1 MDREA
6 KGNKESRL
14 MEIVFGK
21 AKFLVLSFLFERWKY
36 FVLHYWFKIES
47 EYWERVKLQYTFIR
61 INTLVETG
69 KDELI
74 NEM

>member
-21 AKFLVLSFLFERWKY
+21 AKFLVLSFLFER
-36 FVLHYWFKIES
+36 
-47 EYWERVKLQYTFIR
+47 
-61 INTLVETG
+61 G
-69 KDELI
+69 K
-74 NEM
+74 